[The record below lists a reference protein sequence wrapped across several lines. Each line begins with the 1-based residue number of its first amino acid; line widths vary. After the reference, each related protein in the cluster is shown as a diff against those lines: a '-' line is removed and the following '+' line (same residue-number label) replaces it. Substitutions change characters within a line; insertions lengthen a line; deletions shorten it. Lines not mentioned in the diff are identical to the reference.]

1 MQSLLYLFAGLG
13 STCNHIAAILF
24 KVDFAWQHG
33 MTQKTCTSLPCKWNV
48 PSLLN
53 NIQHKPISELE
64 WRKPHYSK
72 KGEKKTINP
81 MVRTLFNP
89 SRSKESPNLESLL
102 HALYDSCPSSCAFQ
116 YALPLSTPAFSPED
130 DVNVGTV
137 VECETGAFI
146 PPSISSQAKDCSSVD
161 ELLEKLPTFTPD
173 QAEALEKSTR
183 GQWQSPLWKEQRQG
197 RITASLVYRVVTR
210 MHTAERKP
218 DTDTTNLIKSVLGI
232 TKPNEDLPALK
243 YGRVMES
250 EAKLKYIQVM
260 KTVNKANVM
269 VNECGLFVLLE
280 MIYLGATPDGIV
292 YDSTSS
298 SEGIL
303 EIKCPYR
310 IANDNPSHQNLDYL
324 EKCEQ
329 GSQLKCNHSY
339 YYQIQ
344 TQLGVTGKEWC
355 DFFVYTKAGYFLE
368 RVHLNQEV
376 WDDIKAC
383 VKEFF
388 TKHLAQKLVS

>member
-1 MQSLLYLFAGLG
+1 
-13 STCNHIAAILF
+13 
-24 KVDFAWQHG
+24 
-33 MTQKTCTSLPCKWNV
+33 
-48 PSLLN
+48 
-53 NIQHKPISELE
+53 
-64 WRKPHYSK
+64 
-72 KGEKKTINP
+72 

-116 YALPLSTPAFSPED
+116 YALPLSTPTFSPED

-183 GQWQSPLWKEQRQG
+183 GQWQSPPVER
-197 RITASLVYRVVTR
+197 TATR
-210 MHTAERKP
+210 K
-218 DTDTTNLIKSVLGI
+218 DNSFFGI

-250 EAKLKYIQVM
+250 EAKLEYIQVM
-260 KTVNKANVM
+260 KTVKKANVI

-298 SEGIL
+298 SEGVL

-324 EKCEQ
+324 EKCEH
-329 GSQLKCNHSY
+329 GSRLKCSHSY

-344 TQLGVTGKEWC
+344 TQLGMTGKKWC

-376 WDDIKAC
+376 WDEIKAC